1 MRVLMKVIVVTA
13 TVVVALTAFRAIHN
27 PASSVVPIGT
37 GSMQELELRN
47 QDIAFYEKR
56 LVEDPASAG
65 DLAQLAGLY
74 LQRARE
80 AGDYEDFRRAER
92 AARRSVDLR
101 SMRNGKAQM
110 LLASSLLAQHRFAE
124 ARIEA
129 EKLVAIDSAVI
140 GYRALLAEIQM
151 ELGDYSAAQRSF
163 TGLAHAS
170 EELSV
175 APRLARWHEING
187 KPGAAKVI
195 LEKSLA
201 TARKTDLPRE
211 QIAWFY
217 LRSGDFSFRHG
228 ALRDAEQDF
237 REGLR
242 FEPND
247 FRLISGL
254 ARVEYAR
261 GNYQNAISYA
271 LLAGDRSDIATLS
284 LLADSYAALGKL
296 DDAARVT
303 AQIVDAAAANPEPYN
318 RQWTQFLL
326 DHRRALPET
335 VSVLEREIVTRPDVL
350 GFDQLAWGY
359 FLSGDLPNAKR
370 AVDQALRMG
379 THDAAL
385 HFHAGTIKLAVGD
398 SIAAQWHFEMS
409 RDINPH
415 FRKLI
420 VQQRELRFS
429 TR

>member
-13 TVVVALTAFRAIHN
+13 TVVVGLTAFRAIHN

-80 AGDYEDFRRAER
+80 ASDYEDFRRAER

-101 SMRNGKAQM
+101 TMRNGKAQM

-129 EKLVAIDSAVI
+129 DKLVTIDSAVI

-151 ELGDYSAAQRSF
+151 ELGDYSAAGRSF
-163 TGLAHAS
+163 EGLEYVS

-187 KPGAAKVI
+187 RPGAAKVI
-195 LEKSLA
+195 LEKSLV

-217 LRSGDFSFRHG
+217 LRSGDFEFRHG
-228 ALRDAEQDF
+228 ALRDAELAF

-254 ARVEYAR
+254 ARVEFAR
-261 GNYQNAISYA
+261 GQHKDAVSYA
-271 LLAGDRSDIATLS
+271 LLAGERADIATLS
-284 LLADSYAALGKL
+284 LLADSYTALGRSG
-296 DDAARVT
+296 DAARVI
-303 AQIVDAAAANPEPYN
+303 AKIDNAAAANPEPYN

-326 DHRRALPET
+326 DHGRNLPET
-335 VSVLEREIVTRPDVL
+335 LALLKREIAARPDVL
-350 GFDQLAWGY
+350 GFDQLAWAY
-359 FLSGDLPNAKR
+359 YLLGDVVNANR
-370 AVDQALRMG
+370 AIESALRMG
-379 THDAAL
+379 TRDAAL
-385 HFHAGTIKLAVGD
+385 HFHAGKIKLAIGD
-398 SIAAQWHFEMS
+398 HEAAQRHFKIA
-409 RDINPH
+409 RDINPEI
-415 FRKLI
+415 RI
-420 VQQRELRFS
+420 
-429 TR
+429 